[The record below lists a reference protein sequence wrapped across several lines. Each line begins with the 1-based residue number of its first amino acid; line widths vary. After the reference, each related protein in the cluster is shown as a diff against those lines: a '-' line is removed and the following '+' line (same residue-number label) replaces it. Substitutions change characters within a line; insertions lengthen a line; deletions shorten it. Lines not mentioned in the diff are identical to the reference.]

1 VLEDERLGD
10 VAVKVRDDL
19 QLRQSF
25 LGDVSLPWQQFDQLP
40 QHCFDVEPP
49 LL

>member
-1 VLEDERLGD
+1 VLKDETLGD
-10 VAVKVRDDL
+10 VAVKEGDDL

-25 LGDVSLPWQQFDQLP
+25 LSNVSLLWQQLYQLP
-40 QHCFDVEPP
+40 QHCFDVEPT